1 MSNSEVS
8 IKEDSTTETPTPK
21 VSTKES
27 SPTETPTARVSNQES
42 PPTET
47 PIEKVLT
54 QESPRTNNSQQ
65 NDFAA
70 MNGVDIE
77 AETPEQP
84 TELQKEIPEPE
95 EIITTRGV
103 SQQPLVKAI
112 VVGCGIFL
120 VVGFIGLIANTA
132 LTALNTSNSGNIQQP
147 QPKEPDIFEVPQE
160 DDGQTKTALALTTQK
175 GELQSIN
182 KLAPTPETSEKP
194 EPTPT
199 PVATPAPPPLPQ
211 SQPVTVQRQPPPPQ
225 PPTANLYRSTRAS
238 SPQIQPFRPQ
248 PQSQIQPQPITPTV
262 TPSAKPDVDP
272 MQQWIAVS
280 NIGHYGTS
288 EPIDFT
294 SLASNELKEF
304 EGIQGGS
311 GNKFVDKQ
319 VSNQNL
325 NSNPGHSGKRVLVGS
340 RVEGSLETPI
350 AWSRN
355 TTQQE
360 NQNYLIRL
368 TKPLQAFDSTEVLP
382 VGSYIVAQVNSSN
395 ESGYVQMHA
404 VSALINTN
412 GRTEEKSI
420 PENSVLILGKNG
432 KLLKA
437 KSQRGNEL
445 GGSLMASVLTGVA
458 KAAEI
463 QNRPNSQST
472 INSLGVSTVTT
483 SNDDKNLVAGFA
495 EGSLNEMV
503 RRMQT
508 SNQQRL
514 QQMQSEPVVFVLE
527 SGTSVQLFVNQTI
540 SL

>member
-8 IKEDSTTETPTPK
+8 IKENPTTETPIQG

-27 SPTETPTARVSNQES
+27 SPTETPTARVSNQEF
-42 PPTET
+42 PP
-47 PIEKVLT
+47 
-54 QESPRTNNSQQ
+54 TNNSQQ

-95 EIITTRGV
+95 EIITTRGI

-112 VVGCGIFL
+112 VVGGGIFL

-238 SPQIQPFRPQ
+238 SPQIQPLRPQ
-248 PQSQIQPQPITPTV
+248 PQSQIQPQIQPQPITPTV

-280 NIGHYGTS
+280 NIGHYGSS

-294 SLASNELKEF
+294 SLASNDLKEF

-340 RVEGSLETPI
+340 HVEGSLETPI

-382 VGSYIVAQVNSSN
+382 VGSYIVAKLSSSN

-404 VSALINTN
+404 VSALINTD

-527 SGTSVQLFVNQTI
+527 SGTSVQLFVNQSI